1 MKPVAKYLILMSL
14 LSFLGC
20 GTPLDDSVRLQF
32 LSYGGT
38 NGYHAYSNIGYTA
51 ERLEDGKTRVVV
63 QVGNDRDRVF
73 EAEGAVMDS
82 LEAIVRDYRMDRYKG
97 HYEPKMDILDGD
109 SWSLELRFSDGQST
123 SCGGYMAYPPRGG
136 AEALGKVEGI
146 LSRWLYQEPAEE
158 VGLVSFRY
166 ELFSEEGDEAFAFR
180 KDAAGC
186 SMDYCPMGATRNQHF
201 EGIDAA
207 MAQRLANIVRWSHMG
222 SYTGE
227 NRAEEDTSRLRWL
240 LTVEYENGQ
249 KIETMDYLDRK
260 PDSDSW
266 RQDVPSFSEMDLRH
280 ETERLFSEVVQSIA
294 PADAK

>member
-1 MKPVAKYLILMSL
+1 
-14 LSFLGC
+14 
-20 GTPLDDSVRLQF
+20 
-32 LSYGGT
+32 
-38 NGYHAYSNIGYTA
+38 
-51 ERLEDGKTRVVV
+51 
-63 QVGNDRDRVF
+63 
-73 EAEGAVMDS
+73 
-82 LEAIVRDYRMDRYKG
+82 
-97 HYEPKMDILDGD
+97 
-109 SWSLELRFSDGQST
+109 
-123 SCGGYMAYPPRGG
+123 MAYPPKGG

-166 ELFSEEGDEAFAFR
+166 ELYSEVGDEAYAFR

-186 SMDYCPMGATRNQHF
+186 SMDFLPMGATRNQHF

-207 MAQRLANIVRWSHMG
+207 VAQRLASIVRWSHMG

-227 NRAEEDTSRLRWL
+227 NRAEEDTSRPRWL

-249 KIETMDYLDRK
+249 KIEAMDYLDRK
-260 PDSDSW
+260 LDSESW